1 MDDQEQL
8 LQGLISNSFDRVQIK
23 YYLNA
28 FWAKFEDDAS
38 SSHLKCLLQLL
49 VIENLK
55 RKADPSK
62 LAWYNAL
69 ERETSDFL
77 SFYNLSKSEK
87 KL

>member
-28 FWAKFEDDAS
+28 FRAEFEDDAS

-55 RKADPSK
+55 R
-62 LAWYNAL
+62 
-69 ERETSDFL
+69 
-77 SFYNLSKSEK
+77 
-87 KL
+87 